1 MNDQMSY
8 TGDDSVT
15 QRPMYASDDEDES
28 ENEAVGVEFK
38 RPLPENRNHLVE
50 DTEDESSENDDEM
63 MNPYVMNPFQSVN
76 ERIRNLDSAALL
88 PPSMELANVKTSQRR
103 HPQSFQA
110 DSQLDEFDPYSPKRK
125 LGRKVPDEMQL
136 EMEEESIDF
145 MSPAPM
151 KNSSSHNKPKFTM
164 FGPLVHEQ
172 QSQKERQEAGF
183 EDSDSSFTHS
193 TSFSPVFTK
202 HQMTQRQTRYSN
214 SHAEHGEAMP
224 LSGNPSGARQRKHQ
238 YHDQG
243 TLGTIK
249 ALGVDILMW
258 MGGGHGHRSHFSH
271 TSHHRQYKH
280 PWLAY
285 LRLFVVML
293 AAIFAF
299 STMSMMRHMLYNEID
314 TSSTVVK
321 YQEEAEEE
329 KSARSNG
336 NLDYLVLKEI
346 KNARLKAMKRKQHW
360 WNRKK
365 VSDVDA
371 ESGEKGTN
379 SNVEEYVNG
388 EKEGAVKDESAS
400 ENDQAPADPVN
411 DKDAFQGVIV
421 ETAEDGTL
429 LIKLPP
435 PKMHLEQPSV
445 GKGSPQGSLFAKQK
459 GQQDETVL
467 IKLPYPEQRRTLSEK
482 LDSSRS
488 LKFSP
493 LPFME
498 HKEKHLDHDRSVLES
513 LRNEFDSWTSQ
524 HKKSYSSHTEK
535 EHRFQIWRS
544 SHHRIQMKNRMH
556 GPCRMTG
563 KAVFGHGPF
572 SDLSPDEFR
581 EKYLTG
587 YHGPK
592 FHKKNTKSAQ
602 ASQTMRGTPPSQ
614 ETEGHITPPP
624 VASLKRHPNIQRK
637 LEDHVSGK
645 YSGSF
650 VSGCRSW
657 VDVSCMLRKIFGYSV
672 MGGTMEPVYGEDSY
686 PSAID
691 WRALGIVSSVHSQQ
705 SCGAC
710 WAITATETIESAY
723 AISTGKLID
732 LDEEEL
738 IACDGTCEMCNGGWP
753 QNAYEYVMKHKGLPK
768 SSSKYDADFLVT
780 LTSAIYE
787 GSGELSEYEASSYF
801 GQICPAGSR
810 EDGGGGES
818 NSHSSDS
825 QYGTGSSAPRYGN
838 IKGYGYATD
847 RCVCYS
853 DDSGCDCAN
862 QNEKKAVLNIASYG
876 PAAVC
881 LEAST
886 WADYSYGIITSA
898 SGCTSGF
905 MDMNHCVEVVGYA
918 FTDESNGEGNNANS
932 ADGKDGG
939 KREGYWIV
947 KNQWSSYWG
956 MGGYAYVAMGD
967 NTCGILNDMTQVYME
982 NTM

>member
-1 MNDQMSY
+1 MNERMSY
-8 TGDDSVT
+8 AGDDDSVT
-15 QRPMYASDDEDES
+15 QRPVYASDDEDES
-28 ENEAVGVEFK
+28 ENDAAAE
-38 RPLPENRNHLVE
+38 RPLPENQNHLVE

-63 MNPYVMNPFQSVN
+63 MNPYVMNPSLQSVN

-88 PPSMELANVKTSQRR
+88 PPSVELANVKTTKRR
-103 HPQSFQA
+103 QPQSFHE
-110 DSQLDEFDPYSPKRK
+110 DSQLDEFDPYSPTRK
-125 LGRKVPDEMQL
+125 LGREVADEMQL

-145 MSPAPM
+145 MTPTPM
-151 KNSSSHNKPKFTM
+151 KNSSSHNKQKFTI

-172 QSQKERQEAGF
+172 QSQKEREEAGF
-183 EDSDSSFTHS
+183 EDSESPFTHS
-193 TSFSPVFTK
+193 SSFSPVFTK
-202 HQMTQRQTRYSN
+202 HQMTHRQTRYSN
-214 SHAEHGEAMP
+214 SHAGEAMP

-243 TLGTIK
+243 IPGTIK

-258 MGGGHGHRSHFSH
+258 IGGGHGHRSPFSH
-271 TSHHRQYKH
+271 TSHRRQYKH

-285 LRLFVVML
+285 FRLFVVML

-299 STMSMMRHMLYNEID
+299 STMSMMRHMLFNEID

-321 YQEEAEEE
+321 YQEGAEEE

-360 WNRKK
+360 WGRKK
-365 VSDVDA
+365 GSDVDV
-371 ESGEKGTN
+371 ESGEKGTSN
-379 SNVEEYVNG
+379 NVEVYLNG
-388 EKEGAVKDESAS
+388 EKDGAVKVESAS
-400 ENDQAPADPVN
+400 EEGKSDNQEPAAPVN

-435 PKMHLEQPSV
+435 PKMNLEQPSAS
-445 GKGSPQGSLFAKQK
+445 KGSPQGGLVAKQV

-498 HKEKHLDHDRSVLES
+498 HKEKHHDHDLSVLQS
-513 LRNEFDSWTSQ
+513 LRSEFDSWTSQ

-544 SHHRIQMKNRMH
+544 SHHRIQKKNRVH
-556 GPCRMTG
+556 GPCRLTG

-592 FHKKNTKSAQ
+592 FQAK
-602 ASQTMRGTPPSQ
+602 ASQAMRGTPSSP
-614 ETEGHITPPP
+614 ETSGHMTPPP
-624 VASLKRHPNIQRK
+624 VASLKRHPDIQRK

-645 YSGSF
+645 YNGSF

-657 VDVSCMLRKIFGYSV
+657 VDVSCMLRKIFGYSY
-672 MGGTMEPVYGEDSY
+672 MGGTLEPVYDEDSY

-723 AISTGKLID
+723 AISTGKLVN
-732 LDEEEL
+732 LAEEEI

-768 SSSKYDADFLVT
+768 SSSKYDADFLLT

-787 GSGELSEYEASSYF
+787 GSGELSEYETSSYF
-801 GQICPAGSR
+801 GQVCPAGSR

-853 DDSGCDCAN
+853 DNSGCDCAN
-862 QNEKKAVLNIASYG
+862 QNEKTAVLNIASYG

-918 FTDESNGEGNNANS
+918 FTDNGEGNDAHS
-932 ADGKDGG
+932 GDGG

-947 KNQWSSYWG
+947 KNQWSTYWG

-982 NTM
+982 NTMK